1 MATKDT
7 EKKVV
12 QPDVSLFGE
21 ADPLVGNVVDGRWE
35 IETFLGEG
43 SLSGVYKARDRGA
56 DREVRVLKRIHPHL
70 LANIKNMKRFETKCR
85 ALFAI
90 KGDNVACY
98 KDVVI
103 TQDGGTFFLVMDE
116 IKFESLED
124 LLSKSGHISVERA
137 VSIFKQV
144 CQALEQGE
152 AAGFQHRD
160 MKPSNI
166 IIVDNA
172 KFLDEVKVIDFGV
185 AKLLAEESEYS
196 KSAQYITHTREVF
209 GSPLY
214 LSPEQCTGKRLDHR
228 TDIYALGCVMY
239 EAVTGKPPFVG
250 KNVLETAYKHMNEP
264 PKPIEI
270 EDADPTFLSR
280 LQTITFKCLE
290 KEPDFR
296 YQSVSE
302 LKHDLDLLL
311 VCPQEEWETT
321 ANALRKGASTTRRR
335 RGFMPVSSEFM
346 LFGVLTAILIGVPI
360 FWVTTSFN
368 PAEQKFPPFPNEKL
382 WIVQKKD
389 KVSEV
394 EGFGPRQEAAKDA
407 LELVKEE
414 QGEDS
419 EEYANALSSLVEL
432 YANSSH
438 WKEAEERTR
447 QLIKVT
453 EKIKGPWPAAQSWR
467 ILGYVCFMQDEYD
480 AAVEAC
486 TKAVSLMENDPL
498 QQRQMLQPLR
508 VLGDIYTQR
517 GELEKG
523 VATYEKLFGI
533 VDITKETDPPS
544 YADTCSKLA
553 DMYRRQNK
561 YADSE
566 RYYRLGL
573 EWWRSHGK
581 VESPYAAKSLYGL
594 ALVLIAQSKYEEA
607 RDTLKEAIP
616 IVKTTVG
623 DKSGLMGAVKKQ
635 YVSVLWRLSPF
646 EAIKAQ
652 MGDNESSSSSAS
664 Y

>member
-1 MATKDT
+1 MAAKET

-311 VCPQEEWETT
+311 VCPQEEWDTT
-321 ANALRKGASTTRRR
+321 ANALRKGSSTKSRR

-368 PAEQKFPPFPNEKL
+368 PSEQKFPPFPNEKL

-561 YADSE
+561 FADSE

-594 ALVLIAQSKYEEA
+594 ALVLIAQSKYDEA

-635 YVSVLWRLSPF
+635 YVSVLWRLNPF
-646 EAIKAQ
+646 DAIKAQ
-652 MGDNESSSSSAS
+652 MGDSESSSSSS